1 MKYNTITIDNGL
13 RIIHLQTAAKVVYCG
28 YQIAAGTRDEEP
40 GMEGL
45 AHFCEHVSFKGTQHR
60 KAWQVLNCLESV
72 GGELNAFTTKERTVY
87 YAAILNDHIERAID
101 LLTDIVFCSQ
111 YPQNEI
117 DKEVEVIA
125 EEIESYN
132 DTPSE
137 LIYDEFEN
145 ILFRN
150 HPLGH
155 NILGDADRVRKFT
168 TSDAL
173 SFTRKHYLP
182 QNAIF
187 FVSGDVEFKKVLKLL
202 SKVFGEKSNL
212 TPALPQGKG
221 AANSEQTPNP
231 NLSPREG
238 NADSEQKL
246 PTHSNSVLPSLGEGS
261 GVGSNGASLKPQTSN
276 LKPQTSNVQQRTF
289 EIALRTH
296 QSHVMTG
303 AKAFPIGDK
312 RNIALSLLNNIL
324 GGPGM
329 NARLNVS
336 LREHHGLVYT
346 VESSVVAYQDTGV
359 WCVYFGC
366 DAHDINRCLRL
377 VRHELDAFLN
387 KPLTKRQLDAAKKQ
401 MKGQLGIAAD
411 NRENFALGFGK
422 TFLLTGKEKHIAD
435 IYSQID
441 AVSAEEIQQIA
452 QQLFDKENMITLI
465 IK

>member
-1 MKYNTITIDNGL
+1 
-13 RIIHLQTAAKVVYCG
+13 
-28 YQIAAGTRDEEP
+28 
-40 GMEGL
+40 
-45 AHFCEHVSFKGTQHR
+45 
-60 KAWQVLNCLESV
+60 
-72 GGELNAFTTKERTVY
+72 
-87 YAAILNDHIERAID
+87 
-101 LLTDIVFCSQ
+101 
-111 YPQNEI
+111 
-117 DKEVEVIA
+117 
-125 EEIESYN
+125 
-132 DTPSE
+132 
-137 LIYDEFEN
+137 
-145 ILFRN
+145 
-150 HPLGH
+150 
-155 NILGDADRVRKFT
+155 
-168 TSDAL
+168 
-173 SFTRKHYLP
+173 
-182 QNAIF
+182 
-187 FVSGDVEFKKVLKLL
+187 
-202 SKVFGEKSNL
+202 
-212 TPALPQGKG
+212 
-221 AANSEQTPNP
+221 
-231 NLSPREG
+231 
-238 NADSEQKL
+238 
-246 PTHSNSVLPSLGEGS
+246 
-261 GVGSNGASLKPQTSN
+261 
-276 LKPQTSNVQQRTF
+276 
-289 EIALRTH
+289 
-296 QSHVMTG
+296 MTG